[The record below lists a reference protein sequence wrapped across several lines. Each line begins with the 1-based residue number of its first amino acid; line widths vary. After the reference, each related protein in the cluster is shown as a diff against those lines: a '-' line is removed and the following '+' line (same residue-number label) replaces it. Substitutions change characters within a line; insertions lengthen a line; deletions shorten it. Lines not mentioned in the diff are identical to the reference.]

1 MCATTREIGLG
12 QRVRGARARLGLSR
26 EALAVNSGI
35 SWSAITQIESGR
47 RRNVRP
53 DTLAALSAAL
63 SVTVDYLVHGGAS
76 PVMFRHQSL
85 LHQTDEEFM
94 RTVGPFVADG
104 IELSEP
110 TLVVTTT
117 AKADLVR
124 EHIRAAA
131 GGVGFLDSARVF
143 ADPGALRHTFRTF
156 VTDSLEHGAA
166 WVRIVG
172 EGPWGEKSAAEARR
186 LHRGDSLL
194 NLAFHGLPLT
204 LICVFDER
212 SVSPAIARQAR
223 ATHPETI
230 SEEGPACN
238 SAYVDPHAFVLD
250 GRQGERPA

>member
-1 MCATTREIGLG
+1 MCATTQEIGLG

-26 EALAVNSGI
+26 EALAVDSGI

-76 PVMFRHQSL
+76 PVMLRHQSL

-94 RTVGPFVADG
+94 RTVGPFVSDG

-110 TLVVTTT
+110 TLVVAT
-117 AKADLVR
+117 AAKVALVR
-124 EHIRAAA
+124 KRIGTAARSID
-131 GGVGFLDSARVF
+131 FLDSARVY
-143 ADPGALRHTFRTF
+143 AEPSALRHTFRTF

-172 EGPWGEKSAAEARR
+172 EGPWAKKTAAEVRR

-194 NLAFHGLPLT
+194 NLAFRALPLT

-212 SVSPAIARQAR
+212 SVSRAIARDAR
-223 ATHPETI
+223 ATHPQTI
-230 SEEGPACN
+230 SEDGPASN
-238 SAYVDPHAFVLD
+238 PTYVDPQAFVLD
-250 GRQGERPA
+250 PA